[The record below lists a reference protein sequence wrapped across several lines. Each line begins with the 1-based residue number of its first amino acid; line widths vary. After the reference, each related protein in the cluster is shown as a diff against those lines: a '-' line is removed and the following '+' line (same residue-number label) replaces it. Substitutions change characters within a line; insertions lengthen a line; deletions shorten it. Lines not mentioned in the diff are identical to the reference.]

1 MPLSS
6 YDIPS
11 SPEMQSISTS
21 ISLRDSNVLMK
32 IKDPEWNPS
41 ATITMD
47 NTLPKDP
54 NMPDLVVYSH
64 IVKSEREIIQS
75 LQQLEIRLA
84 RAEPTLRV
92 ELVQEYRRCVLGFA
106 SLIGQYPMY
115 ASARNNRAQGY
126 RRLYGNSLFLCGGH
140 GPGAL
145 LSEADALDPKVTIAH
160 VVLSDL
166 DEAIKLLSPKMPH
179 TSISPQAGR
188 TLSSAHTQRAAI
200 YHTIAK
206 SFETR
211 ELACITGRRESCW
224 TKADFEEAA
233 SRDFAQGARYGNEIA
248 KGLAVSTNPTAKLCG
263 QMVAA
268 AMKEEYGP
276 SYSCESRK
284 FL

>member
-1 MPLSS
+1 M
-6 YDIPS
+6 
-11 SPEMQSISTS
+11 
-21 ISLRDSNVLMK
+21 SLRDSNVLMK

-41 ATITMD
+41 ATVTMD
-47 NTLPKDP
+47 STLPKDP
-54 NMPDLVVYSH
+54 NVSDPVLYSH
-64 IVKSEREIIQS
+64 IVQKERGIIQA
-75 LQQLEIRLA
+75 LQQLETRLLGA
-84 RAEPTLRV
+84 KPASRV
-92 ELVQEYRRCVLGFA
+92 ELAQEYRRCVLGFA
-106 SLIGQYPMY
+106 DLINQFPMY

-126 RRLYGNSLFLCGGH
+126 RRLYGNSLFLSGGY

-145 LSEADALDPKVTIAH
+145 LSDADALDPKATIAH
-160 VVLSDL
+160 LVLYDL
-166 DEAIKLLSPKMPH
+166 DEAIKLITPK
-179 TSISPQAGR
+179 TSHASVSPQAGR
-188 TLSSAHTQRAAI
+188 ILSSAHTQRAAI

-211 ELACITGRRESCW
+211 EPACITGRRESRW